1 MSWLRTSSKESR
13 GLFQNMLTD
22 LRYQEG
28 KASEETEINKCGLNV
43 NDPTGSYICIFSPQ
57 LEEVCC
63 QGWALMFQKHE
74 PGSVSLCLS
83 QSVSVCLWLPPGDQD
98 VNFSA
103 TVLVPSVPALFIIT
117 IRVE

>member
-1 MSWLRTSSKESR
+1 
-13 GLFQNMLTD
+13 
-22 LRYQEG
+22 
-28 KASEETEINKCGLNV
+28 
-43 NDPTGSYICIFSPQ
+43 
-57 LEEVCC
+57 
-63 QGWALMFQKHE
+63 MFQKHE